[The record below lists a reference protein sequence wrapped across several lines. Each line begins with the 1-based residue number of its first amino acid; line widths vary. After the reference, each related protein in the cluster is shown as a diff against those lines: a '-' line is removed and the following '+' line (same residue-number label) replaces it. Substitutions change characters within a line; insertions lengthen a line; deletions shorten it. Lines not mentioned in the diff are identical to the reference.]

1 MRGLWLEPLK
11 LLKLMYP
18 IEKTGPPID
27 GPLKFIQVLPF
38 GRLNT
43 ISGKVGDETYHIAE
57 LEKMKEMVRLS
68 KDERLTK
75 ERSEFVPMCDT
86 QQGQRIAL

>member
-11 LLKLMYP
+11 LLKLMCP
-18 IEKTGPPID
+18 IEKRGPID
-27 GPLKFIQVLPF
+27 GPLKFIQVLQF

-57 LEKMKEMVRLS
+57 LEKMKEMVR
-68 KDERLTK
+68 RLDYLNL
-75 ERSEFVPMCDT
+75 RMSV
-86 QQGQRIAL
+86 